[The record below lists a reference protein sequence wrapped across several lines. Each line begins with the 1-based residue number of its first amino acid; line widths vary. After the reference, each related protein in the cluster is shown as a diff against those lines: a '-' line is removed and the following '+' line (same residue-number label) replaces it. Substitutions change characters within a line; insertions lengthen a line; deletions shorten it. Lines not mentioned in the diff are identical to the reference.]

1 MINLLSYIGFPFSA
15 RYVRQL
21 LHEEAAAPDAPSDA
35 PIHVRVESLGG
46 SLLDALQIR
55 EDFRLSER
63 PVHVHYTGCSASAAT
78 ILATGAAH
86 ITMSPTALILVHQ
99 CMNPVTQ
106 YGLMNKEEIAQ
117 AIHALKDT
125 SADLQ
130 TMDRLVSSIYAQRA
144 GQDHTPEEMHQA
156 MQAARWLTADEALA
170 LGLIDEIADIPAPQR
185 EDPATPS
192 AASPDA
198 LSASLHAQFVAL
210 GLPPCPQTTQEPA
223 TASAQETPAA
233 QETTTPS
240 AASAQAPSPTASTPS
255 VLSQL
260 IASLKRAIH
269 PQTTTPTNQS
279 TPNPQPNQPP
289 TPMTPTPSLLALL
302 SLDALTPTESG
313 TIELTQDQIV
323 ALEDAI
329 AHLQADLQ
337 SARADLQAARADL
350 AQADGDTTT
359 DVHPSAQATQDQLPG
374 TDAMNFYNTFNDII

>member
-1 MINLLSYIGFPFSA
+1 MINLLSYIGYPFSA

-21 LHEEAAAPDAPSDA
+21 LHEEAAATTTDA

-117 AIHALKDT
+117 AIHALKDSQT
-125 SADLQ
+125 DLQ
-130 TMDRLVSSIYAQRA
+130 TMDRLVSSIYALRA
-144 GQDHTPEEMHQA
+144 GQGHTPDEMHQA
-156 MQAARWLTADEALA
+156 MQAARWLTADEALS

-210 GLPPCPQTTQEPA
+210 GLPPCPQATTPDA
-223 TASAQETPAA
+223 LAAQQAPTPAA
-233 QETTTPS
+233 
-240 AASAQAPSPTASTPS
+240 ATPS
-255 VLSQL
+255 VLSQI

-269 PQTTTPTNQS
+269 PPTTTPTNQS
-279 TPNPQPNQPP
+279 TPNPKPKPQTP

-302 SLDALTPTESG
+302 SLDALTLTESG
-313 TIELTQDQIV
+313 TIELTQDQIT
-323 ALEDAI
+323 ALEAAI
-329 AHLQADLQ
+329 ARLEADLQ
-337 SARADLQAARADL
+337 SAKADL

>member
-1 MINLLSYIGFPFSA
+1 MINLLSYIGYPFSA

-21 LHEEAAAPDAPSDA
+21 LHEEANADATTDA

-117 AIHALKDT
+117 AIHDLKDSQT
-125 SADLQ
+125 DLQ
-130 TMDRLVSSIYAQRA
+130 TMDRLVSSIYALRA
-144 GQDHTPEEMHQA
+144 GQGHTPEEMHQA

-185 EDPATPS
+185 DAPSPAS
-192 AASPDA
+192 AAPDA

-210 GLPPCPQTTQEPA
+210 GLPPCPQATTAAAQQDPTPA
-223 TASAQETPAA
+223 TTPAA
-233 QETTTPS
+233 AQ
-240 AASAQAPSPTASTPS
+240 QAPDPAAATPS
-255 VLSQL
+255 VLSQI

-279 TPNPQPNQPP
+279 TPNPKPKPQTP

-302 SLDALTPTESG
+302 SLDALTLTESG
-313 TIELTQDQIV
+313 TIELTQDQIT
-323 ALEDAI
+323 ALEAAI
-329 AHLQADLQ
+329 ARLEADLQ
-337 SARADLQAARADL
+337 SAKADLHAAQTDL
-350 AQADGDTTT
+350 AQADGDTTS